1 MSGQEVAQTVNFT
14 KLTVWILLQSL
25 YAVCYVGRCLIQ
37 EKQLVIQSEM
47 YAKS

>member
-1 MSGQEVAQTVNFT
+1 MVQRVNFT

-25 YAVCYVGRCLIQ
+25 YAVYYVGRCLIQ
-37 EKQLVIQSEM
+37 EEQLVIQSEM